1 MKDSLLTLL
10 FAIARREPARPS
22 PGEVPFGLETVVLAH
37 WRAAG
42 AQRSENGSFLRGL
55 RWAALIACA
64 AALLAGALENDQ
76 LAAFNNRFD
85 PEMRVPDSAIAAGY
99 GYE

>member
-1 MKDSLLTLL
+1 MKESLLAHL
-10 FAIARREPARPS
+10 FAIARRESARPL
-22 PGEVPFGLETVVLAH
+22 PEQVPFGLETAVLAH
-37 WRAAG
+37 WRAAA
-42 AQRSENGSFLRGL
+42 AQPSDNGNFLRGL

-85 PEMRVPDSAIAAGY
+85 PETRVPDSAIAAGY